1 MVLTLATVASR
12 AENLSYVFTST
23 PLAKALSLISAEHP
37 ETEINFI
44 YNELESYRTSA
55 NVDAVDVYDAVRQ
68 VVGFNPVA
76 VSLHDGVVY
85 VEALQHGRY
94 MYRGRVQ
101 DAAGVPLEGATVML
115 LQHRDSTVVT
125 YAVTDDRG
133 GFAIPCDHRDIV
145 AKVSCV
151 GFKTRYIPLKSFN
164 VGTVTLIALPIS
176 LKGVTVEADNA
187 SFRTDR
193 TVYQP
198 TSRQKKA
205 ASDAIELLRSMAIPQ
220 IRVSASGG
228 VSDNFGEPV
237 SIFINSMPA
246 SAEEQTGLLT
256 ADVRRVEFLE
266 FPADP
271 RFRGAKKVINF
282 IVHEYEY
289 GGYTKLTV
297 KEKFLSGFNN
307 DPSVFSKFS
316 YKKMKYDLYV
326 GTSNSDK
333 RHFGSSVTGDYL
345 LTGEDGAES
354 HVIRDEQIGHAHVKT
369 NSYPVTLRATYAV
382 DKLTVRNTVG
392 FTHQNTPVKD
402 ITGSLRYSDDTGR
415 GYSYE
420 RSNPDRSN
428 SLNYSGDLYMQL
440 PHGVAFTFG
449 PSFNYSHRNDTYSY
463 SSTASSA
470 IMRHAREN
478 AYEFDAPFDF
488 LKQFN
493 DKHMLAFRF
502 ETKGWYY
509 RLQYS
514 GTDNMFHDLDMTLV
528 AGNLNYRLNLQK
540 LSVNVSGGLFYM
552 HHRANGMDKKFCCPT
567 LNMNIDYRF
576 SSRSALS
583 MYVNLSQRG
592 ADISKQSDDV
602 LQSNEL
608 MYISGNPDLDYA
620 NQMWNNI
627 QYNWFPNNRF
637 SLGVYASNY
646 TQFNCLKQIYAP
658 YDDGKAVVRN
668 YINDGRFF
676 DTKIGFNAS
685 LTLLDGALQLTIAPE
700 QHFYRHTGIDARS
713 YNPFTCMAG
722 ASLYLGDWYFNGWY
736 YSPTNIMEQSTS
748 ATTRERNYYM
758 VTAGWSHNMWNVSV
772 TAYNMFNRGWNGGT
786 TVLPGKYYSERTVAD
801 SNYYRPRIGIS
812 VTYTVGY
819 GRKINR
825 NNEVGAQGSASS
837 AIRK

>member
-1 MVLTLATVASR
+1 MALATVASR
-12 AENLSYVFTST
+12 AESLSYVFSST
-23 PLAKALSLISAEHP
+23 PLAQALSRISAEHP

-68 VVGFNPVA
+68 AVGFNPVA

-94 MYRGRVQ
+94 TYRGRVQ

-176 LKGVTVEADNA
+176 LKGVTVESDNA

-193 TVYQP
+193 TVYLP

-266 FPADP
+266 YPADP

-333 RHFGSSVTGDYL
+333 RHFGTSVTGDYL
-345 LTGEDGAES
+345 LTGEDGLES

-449 PSFNYSHRNDTYSY
+449 PSFNYSHRNDMYSY

-488 LKQFN
+488 LKKLN
-493 DKHMLAFRF
+493 DKHMLAFRL

-509 RLQYS
+509 RLNYR
-514 GTDNMFHDLDMTLV
+514 GTDNLKQNLDRTV
-528 AGNLNYRLNLQK
+528 GAAIINYRFDAQK
-540 LSVNVSGGLFYM
+540 ISLAIMGGGFYM
-552 HHRANGMDKKFCCPT
+552 RHSADDIAKSYFCPVVDMSIT
-567 LNMNIDYRF
+567 YRL
-576 SSRSALS
+576 STKSALGLH
-583 MYVNLSQRG
+583 VNFSQRG
-592 ADISKQSDDV
+592 SGVTEQSADI

-608 MYISGNPDLDYA
+608 MYISGNPDLDYT

-627 QYNWFPNNRF
+627 QYNWFPSNRF
-637 SLGVYASNY
+637 SVGVYASNY
-646 TQFNCLKQIYAP
+646 TQFNCIKQIYAP
-658 YDDGKAVVRN
+658 YDNGKAVVRN
-668 YINDGRFF
+668 YVNDGRFF

-685 LTLLDGALQLTIAPE
+685 LRLFDGALQLILEPE

-736 YSPTNIMEQSTS
+736 YSPTNIMEKSTS

-825 NNEVGAQGSASS
+825 NNEVGAQESASS

>member
-1 MVLTLATVASR
+1 MALATVASR
-12 AENLSYVFTST
+12 AESLSYVFSSI
-23 PLAKALSLISAEHP
+23 PLAQALSRISAEHP

-55 NVDAVDVYDAVRQ
+55 NIDAVDVYDAVRQ
-68 VVGFNPVA
+68 AVGFNPVA

-94 MYRGRVQ
+94 TYRGRVQ

-193 TVYQP
+193 TVYLP

-440 PHGVAFTFG
+440 PHGVAFTCG

-470 IMRHAREN
+470 ILRHAREN

-488 LKQFN
+488 LKKLN
-493 DKHMLAFRF
+493 DKHMLAFRL

-509 RLQYS
+509 RLNYR
-514 GTDNMFHDLDMTLV
+514 GTDNLKQNLDRTV
-528 AGNLNYRLNLQK
+528 GAAIINYRFDAQK
-540 LSVNVSGGLFYM
+540 ISLAIMGGGFYM
-552 HHRANGMDKKFCCPT
+552 RHSADDIAKSYLCPVVDMSIT
-567 LNMNIDYRF
+567 YRL
-576 SSRSALS
+576 STKSALGLH
-583 MYVNLSQRG
+583 VNFSQRG
-592 ADISKQSDDV
+592 SGVTEQSADI

-608 MYISGNPDLDYA
+608 MYISGNPDLDYT
-620 NQMWNNI
+620 NQMWNNL

-637 SLGVYASNY
+637 SLGVYVSNY
-646 TQFNCLKQIYAP
+646 MQFNCIKQVYSP
-658 YDDGKAVVRN
+658 YDNGRAVVKN

-685 LTLLDGALQLTIAPE
+685 LRLFEGALQLTLAPE

-713 YNPFTCMAG
+713 YTPFTCMAG

-748 ATTRERNYYM
+748 ATTRERNYYT

-786 TVLPGKYYSERTVAD
+786 TDLPGKYYSERTVVD

-825 NNEVGAQGSASS
+825 NNEVGAQESASS